1 MKKYALTLRLRKH
14 PIKTAVETR
23 YPDFVKEMAT
33 CINASLPVHSKA
45 EYTTFLEE
53 VTAVIARYQ
62 DELTLPTP
70 RFDREMEL
78 LANDEL
84 NLVILAWGGV
94 APQLVD
100 KKRGIREKYLIIR
113 QATSASG
120 VLGDPEFHRL
130 KDEFLTIEEGYVI
143 IVESEPNAWDAGQAA
158 MSFAGP
164 GDTFA
169 IHQGNRHGIIAVTDA
184 LILEKASNSL
194 KDDIL
199 CAWENT
205 L

>member
-1 MKKYALTLRLRKH
+1 MKKHALTLRLRER
-14 PIKTAVETR
+14 PIKTDFETQH
-23 YPDFVKEMAT
+23 PDFVKEMAK
-33 CINASLPVHSKA
+33 CIKTSLPVHGKA
-45 EYTTFLEE
+45 EYTSFLKK

-84 NLVILAWGGV
+84 NLVIPAWGGV

-100 KKRGIREKYLIIR
+100 KKRGIREKYLIVR

-143 IVESEPNAWDAGQAA
+143 IVESEPNAWDAGQAT
-158 MSFAGP
+158 MTFAEP

-169 IHQGNRHGIIAVTDA
+169 IHQGNRHGIIAVTDT
-184 LILEKASNSL
+184 LILEKASNTL

-199 CAWENT
+199 CAWEKA